1 MQYSIK
7 AAAMATGVTEGR
19 LRTWERRYGIPQP
32 NRSASGH
39 RKFTDDDLYVIRRM
53 SALIDSGMSAGE
65 AADAASTE
73 GPEQR
78 PEPVTPQRANPLVD
92 LFVQKAHDID
102 EGWMVRVVRDSVFS
116 SGWAPTM
123 ERVVFPSM
131 RRLNRDWGEARLSI
145 AHMRYAMETVRA
157 LLSAETVKLGP
168 VEQPRGTILLAS
180 SEDDE
185 YDLAA
190 MALNLLLRLVEL
202 KVYFVGRSVNCHCL
216 IEAAKQLSPDAIAI
230 VGTRR
235 ASPGNVNRC
244 ARAIVASRL
253 PSQLF
258 VGGSVLTRRDA
269 PQIPGVHLPQSL
281 VAAAER
287 IEESVA
293 R

>member
-1 MQYSIK
+1 
-7 AAAMATGVTEGR
+7 MATGVSEGR

-32 NRSASGH
+32 DRAASGH

-53 SALIDSGMSAGE
+53 SALIDSGMGAAE
-65 AADAASTE
+65 AANAANTE
-73 GPEQR
+73 SGDER
-78 PEPVTPQRANPLVD
+78 PEPVTPDRANPLVD
-92 LFVQKAHDID
+92 LFVQKAHDMD
-102 EGWMVRVVRDSVFS
+102 ERWMVRILRDSVFS

-131 RRLNRDWGEARLSI
+131 RRLSRDWGEARLSV
-145 AHMRYAMETVRA
+145 AHMRYALETVRA
-157 LLSAETVKLGP
+157 LLSAEIVKLGP
-168 VEQPRGTILLAS
+168 VEEPRASILLAA

-190 MALNLLLRLVEL
+190 LALSLFLRLVEL
-202 KVYFVGRSVNCHCL
+202 RVYFVGRSVNCHCL
-216 IEAAKQLSPDAIAI
+216 IQAARQLGPEALII
-230 VGTRR
+230 IGTRR
-235 ASPGNVNRC
+235 ASPGNMNRC
-244 ARAIVASRL
+244 ARAIVASKL
-253 PSQLF
+253 PTQLF
-258 VGGSVLTRRDA
+258 VGGSILTRRDA